1 MRLLSFFIIYLFLSV
16 LHNLRTIILSFSLS
30 LVYIYYIFWQF
41 IPCIYISIFLFFTR
55 LSLYISLRL
64 FLTLCLSS
72 FLYLSLSVSL
82 FLSFSLS
89 NLSNLSLYLS
99 IYLSLLSLIQVLRCR
114 NMDEFLGIS
123 ERLAT
128 IRALLGPNAGLLSSS
143 NSSSSSAV
151 GKNTSHSSD
160 SSSSL
165 QPVSSSS
172 TLLPLL
178 SSSSSSSSPHQSY
191 MRAGINGPGSS
202 NSTLPEDREL
212 SVSGHLLIFLP
223 SFSPSCLF
231 LFHFLFFCFLP
242 FPRYSVPVCFSSSS
256 SLHSF
261 ICFLASSFIHI
272 MKISF

>member
-1 MRLLSFFIIYLFLSV
+1 MYIIFLSSSFSPGSLSISLSASSSLSVYLPSSISPSLYPSFFL
-16 LHNLRTIILSFSLS
+16 SLS
-30 LVYIYYIFWQF
+30 LISLIY
-41 IPCIYISIFLFFTR
+41 
-55 LSLYISLRL
+55 LYI
-64 FLTLCLSS
+64 
-72 FLYLSLSVSL
+72 
-82 FLSFSLS
+82 
-89 NLSNLSLYLS
+89 YLS
-99 IYLSLLSLIQVLRCR
+99 IYLSLSLIQVLRCR

-165 QPVSSSS
+165 QPASSSS

-191 MRAGINGPGSS
+191 LRAGINGPGSS

-212 SVSGHLLIFLP
+212 SVSRHLLIFLP

-231 LFHFLFFCFLP
+231 LFPFLFFCFLP
-242 FPRYSVPVCFSSSS
+242 FPRYSVPVCFSSLS